1 MKKTFLLAMLAGIFS
16 INTAFAETIPY
27 PKDLVIKPDEG
38 AVSAP
43 AEINHNDSMY
53 FSENDFYNMTSTA
66 DRIIL
71 KNYPTYQQTTEYTC
85 GPASALTVLY
95 FFGEKHYDTSDHKQ
109 DGYVINNGRRFY
121 AMWFDHSMLPQDQ
134 RKQSWIIARPKK

>member
-1 MKKTFLLAMLAGIFS
+1 MLAGIFS

-43 AEINHNDSMY
+43 AEINHTDSMY
-53 FSENDFYNMTSTA
+53 FTENDFYNMTQTA

-71 KNYPTYQQTTEYTC
+71 KNYPIYQQTTEYTC

-95 FFGEKHYDTSDHKQ
+95 FFGEKHYDEMTLAKEMKTQ
-109 DGYVINNGRRFY
+109 PYPIGFN
-121 AMWFDHSMLPQDQ
+121 
-134 RKQSWIIARPKK
+134 PKDMSKFF